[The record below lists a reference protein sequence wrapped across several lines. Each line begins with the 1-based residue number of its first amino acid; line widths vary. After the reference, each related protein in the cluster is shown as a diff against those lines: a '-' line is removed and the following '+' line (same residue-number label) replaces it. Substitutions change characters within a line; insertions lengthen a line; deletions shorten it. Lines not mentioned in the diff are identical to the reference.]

1 MRERPGGK
9 TLELVI
15 GPEPRGKTLQ
25 ARRDIDL
32 WTVSQQRLR
41 FAQVGICH
49 GHITGLVWLPIEPCR
64 ISQGS
69 LQETN
74 EFEQW
79 HGVRASQ
86 VEDFISTLSYLPVLE
101 PSPGADNA
109 IHDIIHVS
117 VITL

>member
-1 MRERPGGK
+1 MWERPGGK

-15 GPEPRGKTLQ
+15 GSEPRGKTLD

-41 FAQVGICH
+41 LTQVGISH
-49 GHITGLVWLPIEPCR
+49 RHVTWLVWLPIEPCR
-64 ISQGS
+64 ASQRS

-79 HGVRASQ
+79 HRVGASQ
-86 VEDFISTLSYLPVLE
+86 VENFIGALGRLTLME
-101 PSPGADNA
+101 PSPGTD
-109 IHDIIHVS
+109 
-117 VITL
+117 